1 MRGGKYE
8 EKLTSP
14 MFPRL
19 HVNDTEKGGPRAPPR
34 NKMALYEQLSIP
46 SQRLT
51 SGSASVLPIW
61 PSNSSSLTPSMSSS
75 HVGVHQRCMLTPFC
89 NSPSPSRLAENPHPS
104 SLSGGKLNTVMASHE
119 QNSLKPTCFQ
129 TLDATEL
136 SSSSTSKCESFRP
149 YNFSCFKKFSSKKL
163 GGEDDR
169 DLTSGLGITPHCGNC
184 QYCRDQEKFPPLSL
198 STSVKLQNACE
209 KQINGNGT
217 IDLKWM
223 GFKRKQAGDNT
234 KVFKGNVAPLER
246 SAPITSS
253 KDKNLVDT
261 SSIPLARVKTSESLK
276 RTRESSNQED
286 RSSLV
291 HNLNRLKDTNSQF
304 HKACVAVQDRTASG
318 DDIVNP
324 GIGVGTENVSEL
336 RSKSCSSPS
345 RGDECRSING
355 LVNGSECS
363 EDKKC
368 RSTKVASIHDNASDT
383 YVVESMPNLNVSPD
397 DVVGVIGEK
406 LFWKARRAII
416 NQQRVFAVQVFELHR
431 LIKVQKLIAGSPD
444 LLLEDNLYL
453 GKKSIQVSPV
463 KNLPS
468 AHVPEAPA
476 PLIARDSDH
485 SLESNPN
492 IEYADEN
499 VVRKFPLP
507 SIKNDS
513 NKGLVTTQSNNGFH
527 SGNPP
532 LAPVATNT
540 KPAPWYFHP
549 PPGNQWLVPAMSP
562 SEGLVYK
569 PYTGS
574 SLPTAGFMAPA
585 YGNCGRVSPGSVDL
599 LNTVYGVPVSRPGFG
614 ILPGSPP
621 LGQSYFPLY
630 GMPLVN
636 QSLSSSAVEQMSP
649 LAAAQSNGQNNQASA
664 GEINFTIPHQ
674 SSCNMSG
681 NVSRVIS
688 GQVGKLPASKE
699 SELQGSTASSPSERV
714 IGNALPLF
722 PTTPTVQA
730 SDKIAQNSE
739 QRAQV
744 IKVVP
749 RNPRSAS
756 ESAFRIFRSIQ
767 EERKQL

>member
-8 EKLTSP
+8 EKSTSP

-51 SGSASVLPIW
+51 SGSASMLPIR
-61 PSNSSSLTPSMSSS
+61 PSNSSSLTPSMSAS
-75 HVGVHQRCMLTPFC
+75 HVDVHQRSMLTPFC
-89 NSPSPSRLAENPHPS
+89 NSPSPSHLAENPHPS
-104 SLSGGKLNTVMASHE
+104 SLSGDKLNTVMASHE

-129 TLDATEL
+129 TLNATGP
-136 SSSSTSKCESFRP
+136 SSSTSKCESFRP
-149 YNFSCFKKFSSKKL
+149 YNFSCFKKLSSKKL

-169 DLTSGLGITPHCGNC
+169 VLTSGLGITPHCGK
-184 QYCRDQEKFPPLSL
+184 DQEKFPPLSL
-198 STSVKLQNACE
+198 SPSVKLQTACE

-246 SAPITSS
+246 SASITSS

-261 SSIPLARVKTSESLK
+261 SSIPLARVKNSESLK

-291 HNLNRLKDTNSQF
+291 HNSNRLKDTSSQF
-304 HKACVAVQDRTASG
+304 HKACVTVQDRTAPG
-318 DDIVNP
+318 DDIVKP
-324 GIGVGTENVSEL
+324 GIGVGTKNVSEL

-345 RGDECRSING
+345 LGDECRSING
-355 LVNGSECS
+355 LVNGSECC

-368 RSTKVASIHDNASDT
+368 KSTKVASIPDNALDT

-444 LLLEDNLYL
+444 LLLEDDLYL
-453 GKKSIQVSPV
+453 GKKSIKVSPV

-468 AHVPEAPA
+468 SAHVPEPPA
-476 PLIARDSDH
+476 PLIVRDNNN
-485 SLESNPN
+485 SLKSNPN

-499 VVRKFPLP
+499 VVGKFPLP

-513 NKGLVTTQSNNGFH
+513 NKGLVTTQSNDGFH
-527 SGNPP
+527 SANPP

-540 KPAPWYFHP
+540 KPAPWCFHP

-599 LNTVYGVPVSRPGFG
+599 LNTVYGVPVSHPSFG

-636 QSLSSSAVEQMSP
+636 QSLSSSAVEQTSP
-649 LAAAQSNGQNNQASA
+649 LAAAQSNGQNNQALA
-664 GEINFTIPHQ
+664 GERNFTIPHQ

-681 NVSRVIS
+681 NVSWVIS

-699 SELQGSTASSPSERV
+699 SEFQGSTASSPSERA
-714 IGNALPLF
+714 IGDALPLF